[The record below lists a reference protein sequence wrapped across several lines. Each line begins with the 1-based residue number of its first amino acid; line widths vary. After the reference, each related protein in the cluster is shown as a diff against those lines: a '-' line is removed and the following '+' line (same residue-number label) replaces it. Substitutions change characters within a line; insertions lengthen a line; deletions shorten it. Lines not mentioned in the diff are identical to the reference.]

1 MISLRAVTFARRH
14 VCAPGALYI
23 MEWIAALA
31 AWRMDDAWL
40 GALLPLG
47 DHG

>member
-1 MISLRAVTFARRH
+1 MISLRAVTFARLVR
-14 VCAPGALYI
+14 YTSW
-23 MEWIAALA
+23 ERIAALA

-40 GALLPLG
+40 GALLLMG

>member
-1 MISLRAVTFARRH
+1 MIGLRAVTFARLAR
-14 VCAPGALYI
+14 YTSW
-23 MEWIAALA
+23 EWIAALA